1 MIITILCLLA
11 MVVLSYLF
19 GSVNFAIIVTR
30 LFAKKDI
37 RDFGSGNAGMTNV
50 LRTLGKGPAA
60 LTFLGD
66 FAKGALSVLITRLVF
81 TVLLKQPDNFVVE
94 YAAAFSALLGHIFPL
109 YYGFKGG
116 KGIAVSAGA
125 LIALSPLAFL
135 CCLVVFLV
143 FFLITKIVSVGSI
156 ACAVAFPIS
165 VLVLKL
171 CFGEPHVLLETL
183 LAALIA
189 LLVIYMHRGNIV
201 RLVHGEENSFSKKKK
216 KPESEKQDGTKAE
229 E

>member
-1 MIITILCLLA
+1 MMITILCLLA

-19 GSVNFAIIVTR
+19 GSVNFAIIVTK

-116 KGIAVSAGA
+116 KGIAVSA
-125 LIALSPLAFL
+125 
-135 CCLVVFLV
+135 V
-143 FFLITKIVSVGSI
+143 
-156 ACAVAFPIS
+156 
-165 VLVLKL
+165 
-171 CFGEPHVLLETL
+171 
-183 LAALIA
+183 
-189 LLVIYMHRGNIV
+189 RG
-201 RLVHGEENSFSKKKK
+201 L
-216 KPESEKQDGTKAE
+216 
-229 E
+229 